1 MKKAREVFAACLCG
15 LALVLSGCG
24 ALGAAGEVVCKTAAI
39 VPDETLAL
47 GAAVSGM
54 VAGPKGAMAAKYAE
68 TRPISRICTDVDE
81 EVDLVRDLAIPGLE
95 ADEQTTEQEVSAAPE
110 KPQAAP
116 IVRLAFDSAAELP
129 DVALRRSFAFS
140 WNTREWTEKS
150 SAAALLPS

>member
-15 LALVLSGCG
+15 LVLVLSGCG
-24 ALGAAGEVVCKTAAI
+24 ALGAAGEVVCKSAAI
-39 VPDETLAL
+39 VPDEALAL
-47 GAAVSGM
+47 GAAVGGM
-54 VAGPKGAMAAKYAE
+54 VSGPKGAMAAKYAG
-68 TRPISRICTDVDE
+68 TRPISRICADVDE

-95 ADEQTTEQEVSAAPE
+95 ADEQTEQEASAIPE
-110 KPQAAP
+110 KPKTAP
-116 IVRLAFDSAAELP
+116 HLRLAFDGAAALP